1 MICNEILSD
10 FDNKKVLIT
19 GGTGLIGREIAK
31 ILSEA
36 GSRVTV
42 VSLDNIKI
50 SSTIKHVHG
59 DLTDFNFCKD
69 IINGMDYVFHVAGIK
84 GSIDVTINNP
94 ASFFVPLLMFN
105 TNVLEASR
113 LNNVKTFIPVQLALT
128 ALQRYLKKVKMRI
141 KSLWICFPDGLKEW
155 QNSRLRPMLSNMD

>member
-94 ASFFVPLLMFN
+94 AKLFCTAFN
-105 TNVLEASR
+105 
-113 LNNVKTFIPVQLALT
+113 VQH
-128 ALQRYLKKVKMRI
+128 
-141 KSLWICFPDGLKEW
+141 
-155 QNSRLRPMLSNMD
+155 